1 MANTQSPPPQSNTRN
16 AATWPAPYP
25 AQQVGT
31 VPADQP
37 SHDRVRMELQI
48 DLSYEVD
55 QHGADFVFNIH
66 AAQTPNQSVSAER
79 LVINQPIAHHIHTD
93 PATGNRYLRLHGEPG
108 TLELSYSATVDI
120 NHYRIDPS
128 QLAEVPVRRLPQ
140 EVMGYIYPSRY
151 CQSDRL
157 LRLATNEFGALWQ
170 GHSRVQ
176 AI

>member
-1 MANTQSPPPQSNTRN
+1 
-16 AATWPAPYP
+16 
-25 AQQVGT
+25 
-31 VPADQP
+31 
-37 SHDRVRMELQI
+37 MELQI

-55 QHGADFVFNIH
+55 QYGADFVFNIH

-79 LVINQPIAHHIHTD
+79 LVINQPIAHQVHTD

-120 NHYRIDPS
+120 NHYRIDPT

-176 AI
+176 AIC